1 LPTEAA
7 AVSFSKLA
15 TNLGPYAKVSW
26 VRRRVWWYSVGF
38 SANACERTI
47 MEISVIELVLRHA
60 AQRGV
65 LDADDVNAAVDRMW
79 GARATF
85 LEATK
90 IPQTRPQQKESKMA
104 EALEEFNE
112 VSMDVVSLLTSAA
125 SSG

>member
-1 LPTEAA
+1 
-7 AVSFSKLA
+7 
-15 TNLGPYAKVSW
+15 
-26 VRRRVWWYSVGF
+26 
-38 SANACERTI
+38 

-65 LDADDVNAAVDRMW
+65 LDADDVNVAVDRMW

-90 IPQTRPQQKESKMA
+90 VPQTRPQQKESKMA

-112 VSMDVVSLLTSAA
+112 VSMNVVSLLTSAA

>member
-1 LPTEAA
+1 M
-7 AVSFSKLA
+7 VI
-15 TNLGPYAKVSW
+15 LG
-26 VRRRVWWYSVGF
+26 
-38 SANACERTI
+38 ANARERTI

-60 AQRGV
+60 VQRGA

-90 IPQTRPQQKESKMA
+90 LPQTRPQHKESKMA

-112 VSMDVVSLLTSAA
+112 VSMDVVSLLNSAA

>member
-1 LPTEAA
+1 MAEGMVVL
-7 AVSFSKLA
+7 
-15 TNLGPYAKVSW
+15 
-26 VRRRVWWYSVGF
+26 
-38 SANACERTI
+38 SADARERTI

-60 AQRGV
+60 VQRGV
-65 LDADDVNAAVDRMW
+65 LDADHVNAAVDRMW

-90 IPQTRPQQKESKMA
+90 IPQTRPPDKESKMA

-112 VSMDVVSLLTSAA
+112 ASMDVVSLLNSAA

>member
-1 LPTEAA
+1 M
-7 AVSFSKLA
+7 VV
-15 TNLGPYAKVSW
+15 LG
-26 VRRRVWWYSVGF
+26 
-38 SANACERTI
+38 ANARERTI

-60 AQRGV
+60 VQRGV
-65 LDADDVNAAVDRMW
+65 LDADDVNAAVDRLW

-112 VSMDVVSLLTSAA
+112 VSTDVVGLLNRAA

>member
-1 LPTEAA
+1 M
-7 AVSFSKLA
+7 VICS
-15 TNLGPYAKVSW
+15 G
-26 VRRRVWWYSVGF
+26 
-38 SANACERTI
+38 NARERTI

-60 AQRGV
+60 VQRGV
-65 LDADDVNAAVDRMW
+65 LDADDVNEAMDRMW

-112 VSMDVVSLLTSAA
+112 VSADVVSLLNSAA
-125 SSG
+125 NSG

>member
-1 LPTEAA
+1 M
-7 AVSFSKLA
+7 V
-15 TNLGPYAKVSW
+15 
-26 VRRRVWWYSVGF
+26 F
-38 SANACERTI
+38 SANARERAI

-60 AQRGV
+60 VQRGV
-65 LDADDVNAAVDRMW
+65 LDADDVNAAVDQMW

-104 EALEEFNE
+104 EALEAFNE
-112 VSMDVVSLLTSAA
+112 VSVDVVGLLNSAA